1 MSLNQAELQ
10 IALEMDNNL
19 VIERTA
25 RANIKINSSVEK
37 EVTLNFF
44 LKSEEEEILDK
55 GEKKIQLKVGLN
67 EVGFTMGFAPE
78 SRTFKIA
85 VVLDNSLELKHE
97 IYRLSPF
104 EISNFEKKI
113 SKYGKKVKETQ
124 EENKFH
130 DLKSKLNELKNSIQ
144 DFDPKASPMQVKN
157 KVEELNQLL
166 EKNKK

>member
-44 LKSEEEEILDK
+44 LKSEDDEILSE
-55 GEKKIQLKVGLN
+55 GEKKILLKVGLN
-67 EVGFTMGFAPE
+67 ETGFTMGFAPE
-78 SRTFKIA
+78 SRIFKIE
-85 VVLDNSLELKHE
+85 VVLDNSMELKHQ

-104 EISNFEKKI
+104 ELSNLEKKI
-113 SKYGKKVKETQ
+113 SKY
-124 EENKFH
+124 H
-130 DLKSKLNELKNSIQ
+130 
-144 DFDPKASPMQVKN
+144 
-157 KVEELNQLL
+157 
-166 EKNKK
+166 